1 MQSGLGDLSEMG
13 PASVFIFPT
22 EPEWER
28 MQLHFLLCMQLL
40 DYLLEKISN
49 LPLGK
54 YFEGLLLWLKI
65 WGLEVSPALNEI
77 HLVPH

>member
-1 MQSGLGDLSEMG
+1 MREDAVTFSSLYAALRL
-13 PASVFIFPT
+13 PF
-22 EPEWER
+22 
-28 MQLHFLLCMQLL
+28 
-40 DYLLEKISN
+40 EKISN
-49 LPLGK
+49 LPFGK